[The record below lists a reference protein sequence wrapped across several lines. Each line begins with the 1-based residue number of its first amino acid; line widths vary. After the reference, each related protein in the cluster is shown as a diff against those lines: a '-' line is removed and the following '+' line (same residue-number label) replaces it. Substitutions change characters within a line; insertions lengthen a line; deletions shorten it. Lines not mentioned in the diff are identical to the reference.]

1 MSILDLR
8 TMKESLAGAKG
19 FFTFCLAAS
28 LAAAMGTLGL
38 ILAIVG
44 VYGVVSYSATQRT
57 HEIGIRR
64 ALGTSSNDIR
74 ARIFGQGIRLV
85 LGGVLVGLLGAWAL
99 TRAMTHM
106 LVGVS
111 PSDPVTYAGLAI
123 VLSCVAL
130 LACYVPTRR
139 AMRVD
144 PMVALRYE

>member
-1 MSILDLR
+1 MR
-8 TMKESLAGAKG
+8 ESLAGAKG
-19 FFTFCLAAS
+19 FFTFRLAAS

-38 ILAIVG
+38 ILAVVG

-57 HEIGIRR
+57 QEIGIRR
-64 ALGTSSNDIR
+64 ALGASSSDIR
-74 ARIFGQGIRLV
+74 ALIFGQGIRLV

-111 PSDPVTYAGLAI
+111 PSDPLTYAGLAI
-123 VLSCVAL
+123 GLSFVAL
-130 LACYVPTRR
+130 SACYIPARR

-144 PMVALRYE
+144 PIVALRYE